1 MEEEARA
8 ETVEGGATMIN
19 TRIIEI
25 DPRELKLLKM
35 NARFMRHEEFQR
47 LVANIK
53 QDGQLTSAPFAA
65 LDPAD
70 GKYEVLSGNHRTQAA
85 ISAGLEKIPC
95 IVTDDEL
102 SEEQRIAIQLSHN
115 AIVGQDDPDI
125 LKKLYDKIL
134 DIDLKEYS
142 GLDDKTLGL
151 LDKAQS
157 QAMSEANLEFQ
168 VLSIVYLP
176 DELKEAQR
184 IIDKAREAVKSSAVW
199 LATDSEYE
207 KWLDAQETVS
217 AAYNVKNVSAAMQ
230 LIFKVF
236 EEHLGELAE
245 GWAGTDPKNDNTMWV
260 PLSTV
265 LGRSKIPVGSAKV
278 IKKALDRMVGHGD
291 ITNKNLWEGLEYLCA
306 DYLGGD

>member
-1 MEEEARA
+1 
-8 ETVEGGATMIN
+8 MIN
-19 TRIIEI
+19 TKIIEI

-53 QDGQLTSAPFAA
+53 RDGQLTSAPFAC

-70 GKYEVLSGNHRTQAA
+70 GKYEVLSGNHRVQAA
-85 ISAGLEKIPC
+85 ISAGLETIPC
-95 IVTDDEL
+95 IITDDEM

-151 LDKAQS
+151 LDKASS

-184 IIDKAREAVKSSAVW
+184 VIDKARGGGQELRQH
-199 LATDSEYE
+199 LAC
-207 KWLDAQETVS
+207 
-217 AAYNVKNVSAAMQ
+217 
-230 LIFKVF
+230 
-236 EEHLGELAE
+236 H
-245 GWAGTDPKNDNTMWV
+245 
-260 PLSTV
+260 
-265 LGRSKIPVGSAKV
+265 
-278 IKKALDRMVGHGD
+278 
-291 ITNKNLWEGLEYLCA
+291 
-306 DYLGGD
+306 

>member
-1 MEEEARA
+1 
-8 ETVEGGATMIN
+8 MIN

-53 QDGQLTSAPFAA
+53 RDGQLTSAPFAA

-70 GKYEVLSGNHRTQAA
+70 GKYEVLSGNHRVQAA
-85 ISAGLEKIPC
+85 ISAGLQTIPC
-95 IVTDDEL
+95 IITDDPL

-176 DELKEAQR
+176 DELKAAQAV
-184 IIDKAREAVKSSAVW
+184 IDKARDAVKNCENVW
-199 LATDSEYE
+199 LATDKEYE
-207 KWLDAQETVS
+207 KWLDAQEIAS
-217 AAYNVKNVSAAMQ
+217 SAYNVKNVSAAMQ
-230 LIFKVF
+230 IIFKVF
-236 EEHLGELAE
+236 ENNLNQLTE
-245 GWAGTDPKNDNTMWV
+245 GW
-260 PLSTV
+260 
-265 LGRSKIPVGSAKV
+265 
-278 IKKALDRMVGHGD
+278 
-291 ITNKNLWEGLEYLCA
+291 
-306 DYLGGD
+306 

>member
-1 MEEEARA
+1 
-8 ETVEGGATMIN
+8 
-19 TRIIEI
+19 
-25 DPRELKLLKM
+25 M
-35 NARFMRHEEFQR
+35 NCRH
-47 LVANIK
+47 N
-53 QDGQLTSAPFAA
+53 A
-65 LDPAD
+65 L
-70 GKYEVLSGNHRTQAA
+70 QAA
-85 ISAGLEKIPC
+85 ISAGLETIPC
-95 IVTDDEL
+95 IITDDDM

-151 LDKAQS
+151 LDKASS

-184 IIDKAREAVKSSAVW
+184 VIDTAREAVKGCDNIW

-207 KWLDAQETVS
+207 KWLDAQETAS
-217 AAYNVKNVSAAMQ
+217 SAYNVKNVSAAMQ

-236 EEHLGELAE
+236 EDNLGQLAE
-245 GWAGTDPKNDNTMWV
+245 GWEGTDPKNDNSMWV
-260 PLSTV
+260 PISTV
-265 LGRSKIPVGSAKV
+265 IGRSKIPVGSAKV
-278 IKKALDRMVGHGD
+278 IKKALDRMVGHGE
-291 ITNKNLWEGLEYLCA
+291 ITHKNLWEGLEYLCA
-306 DYLGGD
+306 DYLGGE

>member
-1 MEEEARA
+1 
-8 ETVEGGATMIN
+8 MIN

-53 QDGQLTSAPFAA
+53 KDGQLTSAPFAV
-65 LDPAD
+65 LDPED

-85 ISAGLEKIPC
+85 VSAGLEKIPC
-95 IVTDDEL
+95 IVTDDVMT
-102 SEEQRIAIQLSHN
+102 EEQRIAIQLSHN

-157 QAMSEANLEFQ
+157 QAMTEANLEFQ

-184 IIDKAREAVKSSAVW
+184 VIDLARDSVKSGSAVW
-199 LATDSEYE
+199 LARDSDYE

-217 AAYNVKNVSAAMQ
+217 SAYNVKNVSAAMQ

-236 EEHLGELAE
+236 EEHLCELAD
-245 GWAGTDPKNDNTMWV
+245 GWTGTDSKNDNSMWV
-260 PLSTV
+260 PMSTV
-265 LGRSKIPVGSAKV
+265 IGRSKIPVGSAKI

-291 ITNKNLWEGLEYLCA
+291 ITHKNLWEGLEYLCA
-306 DYLGGD
+306 DYLGGE

>member
-1 MEEEARA
+1 
-8 ETVEGGATMIN
+8 MIN

-70 GKYEVLSGNHRTQAA
+70 GKYEVLSGNHRVQAA
-85 ISAGLEKIPC
+85 ISAGLETIPC
-95 IVTDDEL
+95 IITDDEM

-115 AIVGQDDPDI
+115 AIVGQDDPDV

-151 LDKAQS
+151 LDKASS

-184 IIDKAREAVKSSAVW
+184 VIDKAREAVKTGSDIW
-199 LATDSEYE
+199 LATDKEYE
-207 KWLDAQETVS
+207 AWLDAQETVS
-217 AAYNVKNVSAAMQ
+217 SAYNVKNVSAAIKII
-230 LIFKVF
+230 LDVF
-236 EEHLGELAE
+236 ERNLTQLSE
-245 GWAGTDPKNDNTMWV
+245 GWDGEDSKHDNSTWV

-265 LGRSKIPVGSAKV
+265 LGRTKVPAGGAKT
-278 IKKALDRMVGHGD
+278 IKKALDKMVGSGE
-291 ITNKNLWEGLEYLCA
+291 ITSKNLYEGLVKLCA
-306 DYLGGD
+306 DYIEKK

>member
-1 MEEEARA
+1 
-8 ETVEGGATMIN
+8 MIN
-19 TRIIEI
+19 TKIIEI

-53 QDGQLTSAPFAA
+53 RDGQLTSAPFAC

-70 GKYEVLSGNHRTQAA
+70 GKYEVLSGNHRVQAA
-85 ISAGLEKIPC
+85 ISAGLETIPC
-95 IVTDDEL
+95 IITDDEM

-115 AIVGQDDPDI
+115 A
-125 LKKLYDKIL
+125 
-134 DIDLKEYS
+134 

-151 LDKAQS
+151 LDKASS

-184 IIDKAREAVKSSAVW
+184 VIDKAREAVKSCDNIW

-207 KWLDAQETVS
+207 KWLDAQETAS
-217 AAYNVKNVSAAMQ
+217 SAYNVKNVSAAMQ

-236 EEHLGELAE
+236 EDNLGQLAE
-245 GWAGTDPKNDNTMWV
+245 GWEGVDPKNDNSMWV
-260 PLSTV
+260 PISTII
-265 LGRSKIPVGSAKV
+265 GRSKIPVGSAKV
-278 IKKALDRMVGHGD
+278 IKKALDRMVGHGE
-291 ITNKNLWEGLEYLCA
+291 ITHKNLWEGLEYLCA
-306 DYLGGD
+306 DYLGGE

>member
-1 MEEEARA
+1 
-8 ETVEGGATMIN
+8 MIN

-53 QDGQLTSAPFAA
+53 RDGQLTSAPFAA

-70 GKYEVLSGNHRTQAA
+70 GKYEVLSGNHRVQAA
-85 ISAGLEKIPC
+85 ISAGLQTIPC
-95 IVTDDEL
+95 IITDDPL

-176 DELKEAQR
+176 DELKAAQAV
-184 IIDKAREAVKSSAVW
+184 IDKARDAVKNCENVW
-199 LATDSEYE
+199 LATDKEYE
-207 KWLDAQETVS
+207 KWLDAQEIAS
-217 AAYNVKNVSAAMQ
+217 SAYNVKNVSAAMQ
-230 LIFKVF
+230 IIFKVF
-236 EEHLGELAE
+236 ENNLNQLTE
-245 GWAGTDPKNDNTMWV
+245 GWENADPKNDNSMWV
-260 PLSTV
+260 PIATL

-291 ITNKNLWEGLEYLCA
+291 ITNKNLWEGLEYLSA
-306 DYLGGD
+306 DYLGGE

>member
-1 MEEEARA
+1 
-8 ETVEGGATMIN
+8 MIN
-19 TRIIEI
+19 TRIVEI

-53 QDGQLTSAPFAA
+53 RDGQLTSVPFAA

-70 GKYEVLSGNHRTQAA
+70 GKYEVLSGNHRVQAA
-85 ISAGLEKIPC
+85 ISAGLQTIPF
-95 IVTDDEL
+95 IITDDPL

-176 DELKEAQR
+176 DELKAAQAV
-184 IIDKAREAVKSSAVW
+184 IDKARDAVKNCENVW
-199 LATDSEYE
+199 LATDKEYE
-207 KWLDAQETVS
+207 KWLDAQEIAS
-217 AAYNVKNVSAAMQ
+217 SAYNVKNVSAAMQ
-230 LIFKVF
+230 IIFKVF
-236 EEHLGELAE
+236 ENNLNQLTE
-245 GWAGTDPKNDNTMWV
+245 GWENADPKNDNSMWV
-260 PLSTV
+260 PIATL

-306 DYLGGD
+306 DYLGGE